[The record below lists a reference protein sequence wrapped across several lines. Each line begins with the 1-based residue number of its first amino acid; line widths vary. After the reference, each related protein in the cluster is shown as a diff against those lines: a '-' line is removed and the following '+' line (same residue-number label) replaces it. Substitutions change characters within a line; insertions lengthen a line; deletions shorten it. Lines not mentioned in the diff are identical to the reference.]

1 MKKDVIR
8 AWSLVLQI
16 GLSVIVPIFLLLGIG
31 LIIKDNYNIDILIIL
46 IIVGLITGIRNVY
59 YILKN
64 YINMMDNNKDSEL
77 LKRHNKHHT

>member
-64 YINMMDNNKDSEL
+64 YINMMVNNKDSEL